1 MGRDSHTIGNVKLMF
16 CMGARPMIADHT
28 LRPANEE
35 SLRALEFILKAWE
48 GGTDEDI
55 PPELIAYAAMFTALI
70 ELIVAFGEENV
81 ARLAEGLVKRIR
93 NGEFTVPA
101 QVH

>member
-1 MGRDSHTIGNVKLMF
+1 MMPDV
-16 CMGARPMIADHT
+16 T
-28 LRPANEE
+28 LRPAREE
-35 SLRALEFILKAWE
+35 SMRALEFILKAWE
-48 GGTDEDI
+48 GGTDDDI

-81 ARLAEGLVKRIR
+81 ARLAEGLVTRIR